1 MQSGLLYAPG
11 NSMHI
16 DTNKSILIV
25 DNDPSVLVA
34 LSARLG
40 GMGYRCTTAD
50 GGVRALSK
58 FSSCGAD
65 LVITDLN
72 MPQGDGADLAQAI
85 RRVSGV
91 PIIVIS
97 GFKDAY
103 RKRLQEITNVSFLHK
118 PFETE
123 TLLQLVSASLAAP
136 GSQSDTKVRAA

>member
-1 MQSGLLYAPG
+1 M
-11 NSMHI
+11 NS

-25 DNDPSVLVA
+25 DNDPSVVAA

-40 GMGYRCTTAD
+40 GMGYSCITACCGD
-50 GGVRALSK
+50 QARST
-58 FSSCGAD
+58 FSFCGAD

-72 MPQGDGADLAQAI
+72 MPQGDGADLARAI
-85 RRVSGV
+85 RRASGV

-103 RKRLQEITNVSFLHK
+103 RKRLSEIADVSFLHK

-136 GSQSDTKVRAA
+136 RSQSDTKVCAA

>member
-1 MQSGLLYAPG
+1 MRT
-11 NSMHI
+11 

-25 DNDPSVLVA
+25 DNDPSVLAA

-40 GMGYRCTTAD
+40 GMGYRCTTAV
-50 GGVRALSK
+50 GGAQALGK
-58 FSSCGAD
+58 FSSCNAD
-65 LVITDLN
+65 LVISDLN

-85 RRVSGV
+85 RRISGV

-103 RKRLQEITNVSFLHK
+103 RKKLREIADVSFLHK

-123 TLLQLVSASLAAP
+123 ILLQLVSASLAAP
-136 GSQSDTKVRAA
+136 RSSSDTKVRAA